1 MVQFVVINVVAADI
15 WAGDKHEENNADM
28 ILDPQCR
35 AMLNAMEEKGSP
47 FDADDAVE
55 ARRIIAAT
63 TKPLPDPDPRFVDIQ
78 DGNFPGQEKS
88 FGYRYYRP
96 VDVSQSAAP
105 CLIYYHGGGMV
116 FGTLDSHD
124 PICRA
129 TAVEAGCVVISI
141 DYRLAPENKFPAAVM
156 DAWTAFLEVIDR
168 AKSFGVDPQRVAV
181 GGDSA
186 GGNLAAVVSLM
197 ARDMAGPQPCFQW
210 LIYPNT
216 DMAHP
221 STAPAKGTI
230 EKFAEGYFLTRN
242 GLIWLQ
248 NLYLNSDEERLDW
261 RASPIKASKLIGVA
275 PALIQTAGFDPLKD
289 EGVAYA
295 ARLQEAGVTTELV
308 DYPGMIHG
316 FIRAI
321 GLIDVAQKA
330 INDGVTALKCAFAV
344 SAMSENSKPQSK
356 PNTVMENR
364 VSEADDGQQCHYS
377 KD

>member
-1 MVQFVVINVVAADI
+1 MEA
-15 WAGDKHEENNADM
+15 WA
-28 ILDPQCR
+28 
-35 AMLNAMEEKGSP
+35 
-47 FDADDAVE
+47 
-55 ARRIIAAT
+55 
-63 TKPLPDPDPRFVDIQ
+63 
-78 DGNFPGQEKS
+78 
-88 FGYRYYRP
+88 
-96 VDVSQSAAP
+96 
-105 CLIYYHGGGMV
+105 
-116 FGTLDSHD
+116 
-124 PICRA
+124 
-129 TAVEAGCVVISI
+129 
-141 DYRLAPENKFPAAVM
+141 
-156 DAWTAFLEVIDR
+156 AFLEVIDR
-168 AKSFGVDPQRVAV
+168 AKSFGVDPQRIAV

-221 STAPAKGTI
+221 STAPARGTI
-230 EKFAEGYFLTRN
+230 EQFAEGYFLTRN

-330 INDGVTALKCAFAV
+330 INDGVTALKCAFDV

-356 PNTVMENR
+356 PNKVMENR